1 MAQSTEPTT
10 SSGLDPASFSSVIRP
25 QDNLFRF
32 VNGPWIDTYSLP
44 EDRSRFGSFDKLAE
58 DAEAQ
63 IHEILEDPESPAV
76 KSALLYRSFLDTES
90 IEAAGMEPIRPD
102 LQAIDAV
109 PDKKALTSLLGRLNP
124 TGGPDLFGIAIYG
137 DPGKAG
143 INVAH
148 MEQAGLGL
156 PD

>member
-1 MAQSTEPTT
+1 MAQSKESTT

-25 QDNLFRF
+25 QDDLFRF

-76 KSALLYRSFLDTES
+76 KSALLYRSFLNTEPS
-90 IEAAGMEPIRPD
+90 RLRVWNPFAQTCRLLMPY
-102 LQAIDAV
+102 
-109 PDKKALTSLLGRLNP
+109 LTRRR
-124 TGGPDLFGIAIYG
+124 
-137 DPGKAG
+137 
-143 INVAH
+143 
-148 MEQAGLGL
+148 
-156 PD
+156 